1 MPHSVGG
8 RKGSGV
14 RGGLVFSPKAE
25 EDAFPQFTMQSVE
38 GALSGK
44 KLPGNRRP
52 PIVCLSKDGHNY
64 YCVCTKTAKVVSK
77 A

>member
-8 RKGSGV
+8 RKKSGV
-14 RGGLVFSPKAE
+14 RGEFTSSPKT
-25 EDAFPQFTMQSVE
+25 DDTFPQFTMQSVDA
-38 GALSGK
+38 ALSGK
-44 KLPGNRRP
+44 RLPGNRRP

-64 YCVCTKTAKVVSK
+64 YCVCTKTAQVVSK